1 MNDDKVT
8 ESTKFVSR
16 NCEDAYILFYVDKEK
31 DRNSFM
37 SRL

>member
-1 MNDDKVT
+1 MNDDKIT
-8 ESTKFVSR
+8 ESTKFVPK

-31 DRNSFM
+31 DRSSFV